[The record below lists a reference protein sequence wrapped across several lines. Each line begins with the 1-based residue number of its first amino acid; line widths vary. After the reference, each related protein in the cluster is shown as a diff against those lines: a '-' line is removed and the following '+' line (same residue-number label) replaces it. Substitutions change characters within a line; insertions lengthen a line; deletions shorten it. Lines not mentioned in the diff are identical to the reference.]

1 MQFVLCRIAFFS
13 PTLFGAKN
21 VNCIFPHFK
30 SKIEFLLQLFHVY
43 YFKVTVTSEPRTIL
57 NPEEESSMKEMVRTF
72 NVQLNEQKKSVAKIS
87 KLCLGALNAIDQLET
102 RVGNTKDETAKNQ
115 PMEKIKKLSEEHV
128 RINALMN
135 QMDHHIGKN

>member
-1 MQFVLCRIAFFS
+1 M
-13 PTLFGAKN
+13 
-21 VNCIFPHFK
+21 
-30 SKIEFLLQLFHVY
+30 
-43 YFKVTVTSEPRTIL
+43 TSEPRTIL
-57 NPEEESSMKEMVRTF
+57 NPEEETSMKEMVRSF

-102 RVGNTKDETAKNQ
+102 RVGNNKDETAKNQ

-135 QMDHHIGKN
+135 QMDHHIGTVSQKI

>member
-1 MQFVLCRIAFFS
+1 M
-13 PTLFGAKN
+13 
-21 VNCIFPHFK
+21 
-30 SKIEFLLQLFHVY
+30 
-43 YFKVTVTSEPRTIL
+43 TSEPRALL
-57 NPEEESSMKEMVRTF
+57 NPEEESSMKEMVRSF

-135 QMDHHIGKN
+135 QMDNHIGKKHASKKYDQFVLNSKY

>member
-1 MQFVLCRIAFFS
+1 M
-13 PTLFGAKN
+13 
-21 VNCIFPHFK
+21 
-30 SKIEFLLQLFHVY
+30 
-43 YFKVTVTSEPRTIL
+43 TSEPRTIL

-115 PMEKIKKLSEEHV
+115 PMEKIKKLSEENV

>member
-1 MQFVLCRIAFFS
+1 MQNCFFS

-43 YFKVTVTSEPRTIL
+43 YFKVTVTSEPRAIL